1 VSAGPLRAAAAP
13 VIPRLALL
21 FAAALAASCA
31 RTGFP
36 EGGPLDTTPPAL
48 ESTIPEDKA
57 IDVGTDTPIKIVFAE
72 PLGPGA
78 VSQVLNLLVVNP
90 DRPRMVTTVGGR
102 SIEIHPQAPLEPRT
116 TYSVLLR
123 PGLQDRRSNL
133 TKQPVEI
140 TFSTGGPLTLT
151 LLKGTVS
158 MGGKPAAGA
167 SVLATNRDRGF
178 GYRAFADS
186 SGAFQ
191 LTSVAVGTYDVTAW
205 SEANGE
211 AGFQFTLEAGDTA
224 TAAIEKIGAGADV
237 ALTLTVADTS
247 APRLARVEPI
257 ARDGLELSFSDTLQR
272 SWSPDLAKVLVL
284 RLAPDVAPRGM
295 PLDSV
300 PPAAVRGDTLPVAE
314 ARRDTLQ
321 PKTLTLRLAAELADS
336 AAYGVRVSGAVNAA
350 GLVSADEPPFVLFR
364 TRGVP
369 DSTLTVPRADTTAA
383 GAQAGARPD
392 TAVGA
397 EAGPE
402 PDTTAVGVEGGARLD
417 STAVDT
423 IPPPTAPA
431 DSLPEAALPKAA
443 APRNTL
449 PGDTLPAERP
459 PGDSTITREP

>member
-1 VSAGPLRAAAAP
+1 MSFTTAVRHQALR
-13 VIPRLALL
+13 PRLAGRVGAPTASVIPPLAVL
-21 FAAALAASCA
+21 CVAALAAGCA
-31 RTGFP
+31 RPGFP
-36 EGGPLDTTPPAL
+36 EGGPLDTTPPAV
-48 ESTIPEDKA
+48 ESTVPDDKA

-90 DRPRMVTTVGGR
+90 DRPRMVTTVSGR

-140 TFSTGGPLTLT
+140 TVTTGGPLTLT

-158 MGGKPAAGA
+158 LGGKPAAGA
-167 SVLATNRDRGF
+167 SVLASNGDRGF

-186 SGAFQ
+186 TGAFQ

-205 SEANGE
+205 NEANGE
-211 AGFQFTLEAGDTA
+211 AGFQFTLEAGDTT

-237 ALTLTVADTS
+237 TLTLTVADTS

-257 ARDGLELSFSDTLQR
+257 AKDGLELSFSDTLQR
-272 SWSPDLAKVLVL
+272 SWSPELAKVLVL

-300 PPAAVRGDTLPVAE
+300 PQGAVRGDTLPVAE

-321 PKTLTLRLAAELADS
+321 PKTLTLRLASELADS
-336 AAYGVRVSGAVNAA
+336 AAYGVRVGGAVNAA
-350 GLVSADEPPFVLFR
+350 GLVSTDEPSFVLFR

-369 DSTLTVPRADTTAA
+369 DSTLTVPRADTT
-383 GAQAGARPD
+383 
-392 TAVGA
+392 VGA
-397 EAGPE
+397 VAGPE
-402 PDTTAVGVEGGARLD
+402 PDTTAV
-417 STAVDT
+417 DT
-423 IPPPTAPA
+423 IPPRTAPA
-431 DSLPEAALPKAA
+431 DTLPE
-443 APRNTL
+443 
-449 PGDTLPAERP
+449 DTLPEDTLRAETP